1 MMMMMMFRSCSLSQ
15 PLSALSALS
24 ALLVCALCMM
34 LATVVESQK
43 ISSSS
48 IMHSM
53 HSMHG
58 LGCTTKT
65 AEDGSSRKVCATAF
79 ESSSLEHDT
88 HNTHNR
94 ITHKEI
100 HIENLNA
107 TINVSYHGEKCRINY
122 NGQMCSSC
130 YLCAD
135 NEIAYD
141 CANLPNGRCT
151 VQKCERILQL
161 ADPTEKHPHGKVKQ
175 FMLPVDLGQNLPL
188 PRKCDILRFP
198 VLADTWTNPKHPN
211 QSMEEKKRLRM
222 SNTNRYSLIKF
233 KVTNLMD
240 GVSQGVS
247 DAFLKIKTV
256 DNIPSLS
263 VRLPEGGYAN
273 SGIANDTWDEELKT
287 YHFLSGTSLVDN
299 MVDFE
304 QNSKPIATKKDLLG
318 RHWYSFDV
326 SNVVTKNGVYTF
338 LLKTDTPGIIV
349 GVYGKGTDYEPE
361 LIVRPV
367 LPYIPIGKNTLP
379 PTSFT
384 LPPIT
389 RTPTSLRKN
398 KPTSPLILMASDIPS
413 SFPTESNIPSS
424 SFPSLSTTPPV
435 TAIPSFYATSA
446 DSSGGIPSF
455 DATTSSPSSIIPS
468 YFSSTSVSIIPTYA
482 TPVTTMAATTSSPSA
497 ATTTT
502 TSLPTGMEDQNYK
515 GYCVDGYYGGNKMDM
530 MGLNDP
536 DDIREDLQKCLEQC
550 MAETECRYAAFR
562 MGTACSRF
570 KENVSGLCDT
580 NEGRTSDDNFNLYKR
595 VAP

>member
-1 MMMMMMFRSCSLSQ
+1 
-15 PLSALSALS
+15 
-24 ALLVCALCMM
+24 
-34 LATVVESQK
+34 
-43 ISSSS
+43 
-48 IMHSM
+48 MHGTTMHGM

-58 LGCTTKT
+58 LGCTTKI

-88 HNTHNR
+88 RNR

-100 HIENLNA
+100 HIKDLNA

-135 NEIAYD
+135 DNEIAYD

-161 ADPTEKHPHGKVKQ
+161 ADPTGKHSNGRVKQ
-175 FMLPVDLGQNLPL
+175 FMLPVDLGQTLPL
-188 PRKCDILRFP
+188 PRKCDMIRFP
-198 VLADTWTNPKHPN
+198 VLADTWTDPKHPN

-222 SNTNRYSLIKF
+222 SNANRYSLIKF

-240 GVSQGVS
+240 GVSQGVG
-247 DAFLKIKTV
+247 DAFLRIKTV
-256 DNIPSLS
+256 DKIPSLS
-263 VRLPEGGYAN
+263 VRLPEDGYAS
-273 SGIANDTWDEELKT
+273 SGIASDTWDEQLKT

-304 QNSKPIATKKDLLG
+304 QHSKPIATKQNLSG

-367 LPYIPIGKNTLP
+367 LPYIPIGKNTRP
-379 PTSFT
+379 PTYTT
-384 LPPIT
+384 LP
-389 RTPTSLRKN
+389 
-398 KPTSPLILMASDIPS
+398 SDIPS

-424 SFPSLSTTPPV
+424 PFPSLATTPP
-435 TAIPSFYATSA
+435 P
-446 DSSGGIPSF
+446 
-455 DATTSSPSSIIPS
+455 
-468 YFSSTSVSIIPTYA
+468 
-482 TPVTTMAATTSSPSA
+482 
-497 ATTTT
+497 TTTR
-502 TSLPTGMEDQNYK
+502 MEDQNYK
-515 GYCVDGYYGGNKMDM
+515 GYCVDGYYGGNKMNM

-536 DDIREDLQKCLEQC
+536 DDLREDLQKCLEQC

-570 KENVSGLCDT
+570 TGKDSGFCDT

-595 VAP
+595 VAS